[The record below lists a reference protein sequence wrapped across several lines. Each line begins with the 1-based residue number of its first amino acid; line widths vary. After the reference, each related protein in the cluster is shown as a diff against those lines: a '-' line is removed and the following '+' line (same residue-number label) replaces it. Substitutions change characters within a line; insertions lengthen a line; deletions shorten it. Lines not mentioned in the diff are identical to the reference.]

1 MPAAPSKPQ
10 ASFGPYSYQPI
21 TTFVNNQGHLAA
33 VRCLGPQAQPGSL
46 CMYNGF
52 MRAADP
58 ENAALPRGRWATA
71 AAAAAGAL
79 AFALA
84 L

>member
-1 MPAAPSKPQ
+1 MPL
-10 ASFGPYSYQPI
+10 

-33 VRCLGPQAQPGSL
+33 VRCLGGQAQPGSL

-52 MRAADP
+52 IRAADP
-58 ENAALPRGRWATA
+58 ENAAPPRRRFAAA

-79 AFALA
+79 ALVIAL
-84 L
+84 